1 MSKVVSLI
9 CSHNSR
15 IQCLLDKFSS
25 EKRTKKI
32 RFQNCAVLRMSIK
45 TSNCSVTLVYSG
57 ELSPEEKEKVSIKRP
72 YYAIGVKSGYE
83 FFTPFEFKP
92 NKLGLTIPKD
102 KEYVFYIVRHGQAE
116 HNVKNSMGFSSTMG
130 MKYDTNLTEDGKKQA
145 VNAAI
150 KLGDILTEYGD
161 DKIDVFFSS
170 DLVRSRQTI
179 QTIQTMLSELTPPLT
194 ENPTPI
200 ELSDSESSLSPSP
213 IPLPNKM
220 IVLPCASEVETVGD
234 GTGNCDSANAIGGI
248 ARENYP
254 NCTKYGIDKL
264 DSPCTSIDNFTF
276 DWEFYLGFY
285 NDLTRRD
292 YMNPM
297 NRFKTRKHCRDTNMI
312 SCAIEYLNQSQQS
325 HMSVTPGG
333 AKRRKATKKRT
344 RKTKTKKRLYKMKT
358 KRRR

>member
-15 IQCLLDKFSS
+15 IQCLLDKLRQ
-25 EKRTKKI
+25 RTIKI
-32 RFQNCAVLRMSIK
+32 RFQNCAVLRMSV
-45 TSNCSVTLVYSG
+45 TALACSVKLVYSG
-57 ELSPEEKEKVSIKRP
+57 ELSDNEKLKVSSKRP

-83 FFTPFEFKP
+83 FFTPFGFNP
-92 NKLGLTIPKD
+92 NKLGLTIPEG

-130 MKYDTNLTEDGKKQA
+130 MKYDTNLTELGEDQS

-150 KLGDILTEYGD
+150 ELGNILKENGD

-179 QTIQTMLSELTPPLT
+179 QTMISEMSKSYTGK
-194 ENPTPI
+194 PTPI
-200 ELSDSESSLSPSP
+200 ESYDSESSLSSSSSQITSP
-213 IPLPNKM
+213 GKKM

-234 GTGNCDSANAIGGI
+234 GTGNCDSVIGGL

-254 NCTKYGIDKL
+254 SCTKADIDKL
-264 DSPCTSIDNFTF
+264 VSPCNSIDNFTV
-276 DWEFYLGFY
+276 DWSFYLEFY

-292 YMNPM
+292 YMIAM
-297 NRFKTRKHCRDTNMI
+297 NRFKSKRRCRDTNII
-312 SCAIEYLNQSQQS
+312 SCAMEYFDY
-325 HMSVTPGG
+325 P
-333 AKRRKATKKRT
+333 
-344 RKTKTKKRLYKMKT
+344 
-358 KRRR
+358 